1 MSIVEIDQT
10 ITLWLNSLGT
20 EALDPFWKFLST
32 ARVWYPLYGLIMG
45 FIIYRLGW
53 KRGLIVV
60 ASLFLAVIATD
71 QLSGLVK
78 AYFQRLR
85 PCFDPWML
93 EHGVRHPIKPG
104 HLYGFFSSHASNTF
118 GFAIASYM
126 GLRND
131 KAHRYT
137 AYAWVIMLW
146 AALVSLSRVM
156 LAAHFVGDILVGA
169 AFGLLIGSLIALMAG
184 SLCERVG
191 VTN

>member
-1 MSIVEIDQT
+1 MSIVELDQSV
-10 ITLWLNSLGT
+10 TLWLNNLGT
-20 EALDPFWKFLST
+20 EALDPFWTFLSN
-32 ARVWYPLYGLIMG
+32 ARVWYPMYGLIMG

-53 KRGLIVV
+53 KKGLIVV

-78 AYFQRLR
+78 ASFQRLR

-118 GFAIASYM
+118 GFAIASFI
-126 GLRND
+126 GLKND
-131 KAHRYT
+131 KGHRYCF
-137 AYAWVIMLW
+137 YAWFIMLW
-146 AALVSLSRVM
+146 ATLVSLSRVM

-169 AFGLLIGSLIALMAG
+169 IFGLFIGYIIALIAG
-184 SLCERVG
+184 SIIRLLKW
-191 VTN
+191 

>member
-1 MSIVEIDQT
+1 MIELDRQ
-10 ITLWLNSLGT
+10 ITLWINSLGC
-20 EALDPFWKFLST
+20 ESWDGFWMFLSN

-53 KRGLIVV
+53 KKGLIVV

-104 HLYGFFSSHASNTF
+104 HLYGFFSSHAANTF
-118 GFAIASYM
+118 GFAIASYI
-126 GLRND
+126 GLAVD
-131 KAHRYT
+131 KKHHYSI
-137 AYAWVIMLW
+137 YAWCIMVW
-146 AALVSLSRVM
+146 ATLVSLSRVM

-169 AFGLLIGSLIALMAG
+169 VFGLLIGSLIALLARF
-184 SLCERVG
+184 LCRRVG
-191 VTN
+191 VIG